1 MQSTVVKINALYV
14 VFFSMFF
21 VPINFSKVFQIDIK
35 EQRCIEYQTD
45 LHSMGHFYAID
56 SPTDVCTSW
65 KNASGN
71 STFSNIPL

>member
-1 MQSTVVKINALYV
+1 MLY
-14 VFFSMFF
+14 FSMFF
-21 VPINFSKVFQIDIK
+21 VLINYSKVFQIDIK

-56 SPTDVCTSW
+56 GPTDVCTSW

-71 STFSNIPL
+71 IAFSNIPL